1 MPRDARQ
8 RSRCRRR
15 LRLRLR
21 FAPAEGG
28 EAAPAAAEGEAAP
41 SGKRAT
47 IKSAYHRF
55 AAERSSSLDIEGFE
69 GKKMDKIRAE
79 WKDPPNDTI
88 AARKRELEAEV
99 EAEKKARPPPEKK
112 SKRQKKGAAAAHRRQ
127 PPSPRRRQ
135 RWRGCR
141 SRTWTTTE
149 KLDVRER
156 SGRVLNKL
164 KLQ

>member
-1 MPRDARQ
+1 MSIQLCHAMPASEVDVGGA
-8 RSRCRRR
+8 SA
-15 LRLRLR
+15 
-21 FAPAEGG
+21 FVSDFAEG
-28 EAAPAAAEGEAAP
+28 EAAAPAAAEGEAAP

-112 SKRQKKGAAAAHRRQ
+112 SKRQKKGAAAAAAASRRARGGGRDGGDAGRGRG
-127 PPSPRRRQ
+127 RRLRN
-135 RWRGCR
+135 
-141 SRTWTTTE
+141 WT
-149 KLDVRER
+149 
-156 SGRVLNKL
+156 
-164 KLQ
+164 